1 MRDKKQKTAT
11 VKQAEAQARLAPG
24 EAGPA
29 GSEAAPGLSGGLSPN
44 RPGCGSGFPRKRKQ
58 RRLLRNGA
66 ALGAFSLSSRET
78 SRGTSRAFLA
88 GV

>member
-44 RPGCGSGFPRKRKQ
+44 RPGCGSIPVCRGK
-58 RRLLRNGA
+58 GA
-66 ALGAFSLSSRET
+66 QAGLS
-78 SRGTSRAFLA
+78 
-88 GV
+88 